1 MLDTLYNGFAGLV
14 GTLNDLMYS
23 YVLIILLLA
32 AGLYFTIAAREFSSA
47 CSGSRFAWSA
57 KNRATPRRSVRL
69 KH

>member
-32 AGLYFTIAAREFSSA
+32 AGVYFTIRTAGVQVRLL
-47 CSGSRFAWSA
+47 GV
-57 KNRATPRRSVRL
+57 SVR
-69 KH
+69 